1 MLPAKGDAMNVM
13 RAVIGVCALALLGL
27 VLWAAFA
34 KQDLHGVFMD
44 QVNVLLTLPWGIATL
59 ADLLVGFILFAT
71 LVFVVER
78 SWIASVFW
86 AAPVFVLGNMW
97 AALWFIVRLPHL
109 AKQLAQPR

>member
-1 MLPAKGDAMNVM
+1 MNVM
-13 RAVIGVCALALLGL
+13 RAVIGVGALALLGL

-34 KQDLHGVFMD
+34 KQELHGAFMD
-44 QVNVLLTLPWGIATL
+44 QVGVLVTMPWGIATL
-59 ADLLVGFILFAT
+59 ADLLVGFVLFAT

-78 SWIASVFW
+78 SWIAAVFW
-86 AAPVFVLGNMW
+86 AAPVFILGNVW